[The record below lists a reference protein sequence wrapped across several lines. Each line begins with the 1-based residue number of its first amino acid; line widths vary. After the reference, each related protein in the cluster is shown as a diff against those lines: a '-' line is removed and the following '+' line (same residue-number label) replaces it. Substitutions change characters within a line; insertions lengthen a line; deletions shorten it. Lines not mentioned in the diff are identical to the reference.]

1 MANRCFGPTGHI
13 APFLDH
19 GITRFFLKGDFI
31 DQGDKI
37 IAEYVWIGG
46 TMQDVR
52 SKARTLP
59 EKAGGYKPEEL
70 PHWNYGAFFCFR
82 LCCFSDAPRGHT
94 PKQIAPQY
102 KPTAPP
108 PKKTT

>member
-1 MANRCFGPTGHI
+1 MANKCFGPQGAV

-19 GITRFFLKGDFI
+19 GITRFFLADGFC

-59 EKAGGYKPEEL
+59 DKAYKPEDL
-70 PHWNYGAFFCFR
+70 PHWNYGEVF
-82 LCCFSDAPRGHT
+82 
-94 PKQIAPQY
+94 
-102 KPTAPP
+102 
-108 PKKTT
+108 